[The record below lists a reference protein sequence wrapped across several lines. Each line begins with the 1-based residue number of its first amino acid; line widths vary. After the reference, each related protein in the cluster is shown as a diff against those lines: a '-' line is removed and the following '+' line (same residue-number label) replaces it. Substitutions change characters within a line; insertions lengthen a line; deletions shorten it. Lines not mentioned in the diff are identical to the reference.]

1 MAKAVKEKTKEKTMN
16 ELVAELADKTDL
28 SKAKAREVLDAHA
41 ELITSELKS
50 AGSVNLVGLGKFKL
64 NDRAERQGR
73 NPSTGAAITIP
84 AAKVVKFSA
93 AKGFKESFK

>member
-1 MAKAVKEKTKEKTMN
+1 MN